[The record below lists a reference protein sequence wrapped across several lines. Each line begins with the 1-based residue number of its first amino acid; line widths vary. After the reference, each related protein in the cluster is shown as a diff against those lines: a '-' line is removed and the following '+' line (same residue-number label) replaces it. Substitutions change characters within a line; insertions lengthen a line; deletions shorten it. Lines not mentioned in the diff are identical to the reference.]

1 MHPMGVQRTTD
12 QTPTPVDTFRV
23 ALVCMPFATALV
35 PSIQVGLLTAIA
47 EQAAFPTDAYH
58 LNLNLAASLTPEV
71 YEPLCFHRG
80 HMTGEWL
87 FSVAA
92 FGEEAQE
99 DDEQYFQTFPKEIA
113 WIKKQGK
120 DAAFLSSLRHEILP
134 RYINDCLETVDWG
147 RYSVVGFSSTFQQ
160 NVASLALARRIKE
173 RFPMVKV
180 VFGGANFEG
189 EMGPEYV
196 RAFPFIDY
204 AVVGEG
210 DIAFPALL
218 RFLVGCKGE
227 SVVEADFVPD
237 TSWPEDAEQ
246 GARRRVAYMPA
257 RSTPYEDGPTQS
269 VLLEA
274 LQSSLPTLGIMED
287 VPPGVV
293 MRTANGTAFSS
304 QARPVRNMDALP
316 TPNYDE
322 YFERAKHLGLT
333 ARRIIPFESSR
344 GCWWGQKHHCTFCG
358 LNGYGLAF
366 RAKTPKRVFDEL
378 SVLAR
383 KHRISYFEAVD
394 NILDLKYLKDF
405 FTTIAETRTDY
416 QFFYEV
422 KANLTHEQIRTLYRG
437 GVRSIQP
444 GIESLSSHVL
454 QLMRKGCTMLQNV
467 RLLKWCHYYNVS
479 VGWNLI
485 WGFPGETLED
495 YLQER
500 EVLKLITHLHPPRGY
515 SRIWLER
522 FAPYFTDRDLFP
534 IHDIQPEASY
544 RYVYPPQ
551 VALDRVAYFFDY
563 RMEQTVPDNIHEETR
578 DLVEEWQ
585 RHWNANSPDT
595 LVYRRTHD
603 ALFIDENRGS
613 RRRFSY
619 VFDGPTALMYEYC
632 SETMQTISALVEFL
646 ETALGWPR
654 FTSDDVHRALEEFC
668 RLGLMLTEDGKYLSL
683 AIPVNPNW

>member
-1 MHPMGVQRTTD
+1 MQPMPAQNTTAHI
-12 QTPTPVDTFRV
+12 PTPVDTFRV

-35 PSIQVGLLTAIA
+35 PSIQLGLLTAIA
-47 EQAAFPTDAYH
+47 EQAGFSTDAYH
-58 LNLNLAASLTPEV
+58 LNLKLAASLTAEV

-87 FSVAA
+87 FAVAA
-92 FGEEAQE
+92 FGEGAQG
-99 DDEQYFQTFPKEIA
+99 DDERYFKSFPKEIA
-113 WIKKQGK
+113 WIEKQGQ
-120 DAAFLSSLRHEILP
+120 DAAFLSSLRHEVLP
-134 RYINDCLETVDWG
+134 RYIDDCLHEVDWG

-160 NVASLALARRIKE
+160 NVACLALARRIKE
-173 RFPMVKV
+173 RYPLVTI

-210 DIAFPALL
+210 DSAFPALL
-218 RFLVGCKGE
+218 RYLAACKGE
-227 SVVEADFVPD
+227 SPVEAD
-237 TSWPEDAEQ
+237 
-246 GARRRVAYMPA
+246 
-257 RSTPYEDGPTQS
+257 S
-269 VLLEA
+269 VGVVE
-274 LQSSLPTLGIMED
+274 G

-293 MRTANGTAFSS
+293 TRTADGIAFSG

-322 YFERAKHLGLT
+322 YFERARRLGLT

-366 RAKTPKRVFDEL
+366 RAKTPQRVFDEL
-378 SVLAR
+378 SALAR

-405 FTTIAETRTDY
+405 FTTIAEARTDY

-422 KANLTHEQIRTLYRG
+422 KANLTREQVRTLYRG

-467 RLLKWCHYYNVS
+467 RLLKWCRYYNVS

-485 WGFPGETLED
+485 WGFPGETEED
-495 YLQER
+495 YLRER
-500 EVLKLITHLHPPRGY
+500 EALRLITHLQPPRGH

-522 FAPYFTDRDLFP
+522 FSPYFTDRELFP
-534 IHDIQPEASY
+534 IRDIQPEASY
-544 RYVYPPQ
+544 NYVYPPQ

-563 RMEQTVPDNIHEETR
+563 RMEQTVPDDAHEETR

-585 RHWNANSPDT
+585 RRWNARSPDT

-613 RRRFSY
+613 GHRISY
-619 VFDGPTALMYEYC
+619 AFDGPAALMYEYC
-632 SETMQTISALVEFL
+632 SETMQTTAAVAEFL
-646 ETALGWPR
+646 EAALGWPR
-654 FTSDDVHRALEEFC
+654 FTLDDVQRALEEFC

-683 AIPVNPNW
+683 ALPVNPNW